1 MWSLL
6 DQVNG
11 EEFLFLINWRFSDE
25 NQKNAAHFWRRVKHF
40 SEIIFVTGYYSQL
53 ILFLGTMPRLWP
65 GFISVQNTRRDK
77 ILLVLIFFFKVPISL
92 DTDIG
97 MLYNSTNRR

>member
-40 SEIIFVTGYYSQL
+40 SEIIFVTGKEKADLQ
-53 ILFLGTMPRLWP
+53 F
-65 GFISVQNTRRDK
+65 
-77 ILLVLIFFFKVPISL
+77 
-92 DTDIG
+92 
-97 MLYNSTNRR
+97 